1 MKFHQLRDFLA
12 IVEKQNIS
20 SAARFLGVAQP
31 SLSRSVRELE
41 KDLGGPLFERHA
53 RGVALTEMGRIFY
66 RRARMMIRELERAR
80 EEIGELQGQV
90 RGTLSVGLS
99 SVSHYTLLNSTLAPF
114 QKRYPAIQLT
124 LIEGA
129 YPLFETGL
137 KEGNIDIYVGP
148 APDSLPQQLRAEHLF
163 HPSRAVLARRG
174 HPLASASSLAE
185 LLQADWI
192 TTSLTDRAEAEFG
205 EIFESYGFPP
215 PRLSIRVSSALT
227 AVTALTSS
235 DALTIS
241 SRTFA
246 ESPLASDAL
255 IVIEVKEPF
264 TSPHI
269 SLVYRAG
276 VPPTPAA
283 EYFADMIRRAAV
295 PMKMQYPSSKGI

>member
-20 SAARFLGVAQP
+20 SAAKFLGIAQP

-41 KDLGGPLFERHA
+41 KDLGVPLFERHA

-66 RRARMMIRELERAR
+66 RRARMMSRELEKAR
-80 EEIGELQGQV
+80 EEIGELRGQV
-90 RGTLSVGLS
+90 RGTLSIGLS
-99 SVSHYTLLNSTLAPF
+99 SVSHYTLLNAALTPF
-114 QKRYPAIQLT
+114 QKRYPAVQLT

-137 KEGNIDIYVGP
+137 KEGNIDLYVGP
-148 APDSLPQQLRAEHLF
+148 APDNLPQELKAEQLF

-174 HPLASASSLAE
+174 HPLANATSLAE

-205 EIFESYGFPP
+205 EIFESHGLPP

-227 AVTALTSS
+227 VVTALTSS

-241 SRTFA
+241 SRTFS

-255 IVIEVKEPF
+255 MVIEVKEAL

-276 VPPTPAA
+276 APPTPAA
-283 EYFADMIRRAAV
+283 DYFADMIRRAAV
-295 PMKMQYPSSKGI
+295 PMKKQYPTSSAN